1 MIDTV
6 TYDGLVYV
14 DKYSGAVNLLVWRV
28 LPVGD
33 GCEARDPKVQNVLN
47 VQLALYL
54 TSQQMYVDWA
64 FKDVK
69 STETNGLT
77 EMKGSLAAVAS
88 SAMWDLIT
96 FVWKIA
102 AIYARQLHFFDW

>member
-1 MIDTV
+1 MLINIQEQSTFWYGEYYQLEMDAKPET
-6 TYDGLVYV
+6 
-14 DKYSGAVNLLVWRV
+14 
-28 LPVGD
+28 
-33 GCEARDPKVQNVLN
+33 PKVQNVLN

-88 SAMWDLIT
+88 SAM
-96 FVWKIA
+96 
-102 AIYARQLHFFDW
+102 

>member
-1 MIDTV
+1 MLINIQEQSTFWYGEYYQLEMDA
-6 TYDGLVYV
+6 
-14 DKYSGAVNLLVWRV
+14 K
-28 LPVGD
+28 P
-33 GCEARDPKVQNVLN
+33 EIPKVQNVLN

-88 SAMWDLIT
+88 SAM
-96 FVWKIA
+96 
-102 AIYARQLHFFDW
+102 